1 MSAINLIDKKASRK
15 LINKLAY
22 LKKTNKEE
30 YIKYKNKI
38 NDDKMNKLLNDT
50 HNTNNNIV
58 NFNDINTGSDN
69 DIEPET
75 DEPNTELDE
84 TTSYY
89 MKKYKLPLKKDNN
102 TIKLLLNKLV
112 DDNEYLSVL
121 EILIKN
127 KEVYTHD
134 KYINNI
140 KMLLIDNYNVLYNE
154 IINY

>member
-1 MSAINLIDKKASRK
+1 MDNKKASRK

-22 LKKTNKEE
+22 MKKTNKEE

-38 NDDKMNKLLNDT
+38 NDDKMTKLLNDT
-50 HNTNNNIV
+50 HNINNNIV
-58 NFNDINTGSDN
+58 KINDTNDDN

-75 DEPNTELDE
+75 VEPYTELDE

>member
-1 MSAINLIDKKASRK
+1 MSSRK

-22 LKKTNKEE
+22 LKKTNKDE

-58 NFNDINTGSDN
+58 KLNDTNNNIVNLNDTNDDN
-69 DIEPET
+69 DEPEPI
-75 DEPNTELDE
+75 EQYIKPDE

-89 MKKYKLPLKKDNN
+89 LKKYKLPLKKDNN
-102 TIKLLLNKLV
+102 TIRNLLNKLI
-112 DDNEYLSVL
+112 DDEVYLTTL

-127 KEVYTHD
+127 KEVYTPE
-134 KYINNI
+134 KYIHNI
-140 KMLLIDNYNVLYNE
+140 KMLLIDNYDVLYNE
-154 IINY
+154 LIEI

>member
-1 MSAINLIDKKASRK
+1 MSSINLIDKKASRK

-58 NFNDINTGSDN
+58 KLNDTNDDN
-69 DIEPET
+69 DEPEQI
-75 DEPNTELDE
+75 EQYIKPDE

-89 MKKYKLPLKKDNN
+89 LKKYKLPLKKDNN
-102 TIKLLLNKLV
+102 TIRNLLNKLI
-112 DDNEYLSVL
+112 DDEVYLITL

-127 KEVYTHD
+127 KEVYTPE
-134 KYINNI
+134 KYIHNI
-140 KMLLIDNYNVLYNE
+140 KMLLIDNYDVLYNE
-154 IINY
+154 LIEI

>member
-1 MSAINLIDKKASRK
+1 MDNKKASRK

-22 LKKTNKEE
+22 LKKTNKDE

-38 NDDKMNKLLNDT
+38 NDDKMTKLLNDT
-50 HNTNNNIV
+50 HNINNNIV
-58 NFNDINTGSDN
+58 KINDTNDDN

-75 DEPNTELDE
+75 VEHNTELDE

-89 MKKYKLPLKKDNN
+89 LKKYKLPLKKDNN

>member
-1 MSAINLIDKKASRK
+1 MDNKKASRK

-22 LKKTNKEE
+22 MKKTNKEE

-38 NDDKMNKLLNDT
+38 NDDKMTKLLNDT
-50 HNTNNNIV
+50 HNINNNIV
-58 NFNDINTGSDN
+58 KINDTNDDN

-75 DEPNTELDE
+75 VEHNTELDE